1 MASAALDMSLDEIIK
16 SNGKFN
22 EESNGKGRGKGRGT
36 IHRGVG
42 VSRGYGG
49 SKPSAGQIVWRPTNK
64 AGTATSSPETTPKAS
79 NRSPSPET
87 TPKAS
92 NWSPL
97 PEAAPKASNPSPLP
111 EAIPKASNKTPALPP
126 SPGNARKSVYPLAE
140 LFVKSIKVPSNGR
153 EQRTV
158 VSSPARPVR
167 NSTPRQYEKIDDD
180 VSDLGTAAGIETGTR
195 LYVSNL
201 DYGISNEDIKEL
213 FSEVGELKRCSINYD
228 RIGRSK
234 GTAEVVYT
242 KKADA
247 IAAIKRY
254 NNVQLDGKPMKIEV
268 IGGSLSENRSARS
281 GGSNLTYRGGFGVHI
296 APRRAPA
303 GLENKRIIRGR
314 GGRGRGREG
323 STLKKTAEDLDA
335 DLENYHADTM

>member
-1 MASAALDMSLDEIIK
+1 M
-16 SNGKFN
+16 
-22 EESNGKGRGKGRGT
+22 
-36 IHRGVG
+36 
-42 VSRGYGG
+42 
-49 SKPSAGQIVWRPTNK
+49 Q
-64 AGTATSSPETTPKAS
+64 
-79 NRSPSPET
+79 
-87 TPKAS
+87 
-92 NWSPL
+92 
-97 PEAAPKASNPSPLP
+97 
-111 EAIPKASNKTPALPP
+111 
-126 SPGNARKSVYPLAE
+126 
-140 LFVKSIKVPSNGR
+140 
-153 EQRTV
+153 
-158 VSSPARPVR
+158 
-167 NSTPRQYEKIDDD
+167 
-180 VSDLGTAAGIETGTR
+180 
-195 LYVSNL
+195 
-201 DYGISNEDIKEL
+201 EL